1 MGKGLERDCYRNRFN
16 SLLAIHKILKA
27 DIGLDHHR
35 ALIADCRT
43 FLKKPWKVSIQHVL
57 REGNS
62 FDYILA
68 NWAMS
73 LQVDM
78 QVWETSPVFVRA
90 QLDADKIGFHILGG
104 CAM

>member
-1 MGKGLERDCYRNRFN
+1 MVGFAGNAGIDSAIGAELKAIRFALQIAWERDCIEIVIERD

-35 ALIADCRT
+35 ALIAGCWT

-62 FDYILA
+62 CADILA
-68 NWAMS
+68 NWGMS
-73 LQVDM
+73 LQVDI
-78 QVWETSPVFVRA
+78 QV
-90 QLDADKIGFHILGG
+90 
-104 CAM
+104 